1 MIETE
6 PQINQ
11 PTSENAAT
19 IALIQGQPMTQL
31 PQDLYIPPEALEVF
45 LETFQGPLDLLLYL
59 IKKENLDILNIPIAE
74 VTKQY
79 IQYVDIMKTLNLE
92 LAAEYLVMAALLAE
106 IKSRMLLPRPV
117 DLQTDEEDPR
127 ALLIRRLQEY
137 EQIKLAAE
145 NLDKLP
151 QLGRDIFP
159 ASVEVL
165 QQDIPRPQPEIIMK
179 DLLLA
184 FMDVMQRASHNAKHA
199 IAREPL
205 SIRDR
210 MSHVLQTIK
219 SNGYTK
225 FQDLFNT
232 SEGKMGVVVTFIAIL
247 ELLKQSLIDIVQ
259 QEPYSPIHVKAAV
272 A

>member
-1 MIETE
+1 MTDSPTDITPTE
-6 PQINQ
+6 V
-11 PTSENAAT
+11 
-19 IALIQGQPMTQL
+19 LVDGRPMTEL

-79 IQYVDIMKTLNLE
+79 IQYVELMKTLNLE

-106 IKSRMLLPRPV
+106 IKSRMLLPRPPA
-117 DLQTDEEDPR
+117 LESDEEDPR

-137 EQIKLAAE
+137 EQIKTAAE
-145 NLDKLP
+145 NLDKMP
-151 QLGRDIFP
+151 QVGRDIFA
-159 ASVEVL
+159 ASIEVSDQEIPKPL
-165 QQDIPRPQPEIIMK
+165 PELDIKALMF
-179 DLLLA
+179 A
-184 FMDVMQRASHNAKHA
+184 FMEVMQRVSHHAKHK
-199 IAREPL
+199 INSEPL
-205 SIRDR
+205 SIRER
-210 MSHVLQTIK
+210 MGQVLRVLK
-219 SNGYTK
+219 PDSYTK
-225 FQDLFNT
+225 FQDLFLA

-259 QEPYSPIHVKAAV
+259 QEPFSPLHVKAAV

>member
-1 MIETE
+1 MIDTE
-6 PQINQ
+6 LEIASANP
-11 PTSENAAT
+11 AT
-19 IALIQGQPMTQL
+19 VALIQGQPLAKL
-31 PQDLYIPPEALEVF
+31 PQDLYIPPEAMEVF

-74 VTKQY
+74 ITKQY
-79 IQYVDIMKTLNLE
+79 IQYVELMKTLNLE

-106 IKSRMLLPRPV
+106 IKSRMLLPRPAS
-117 DLQTDEEDPR
+117 LETEEEDPR

-137 EQIKLAAE
+137 EQIKSAAE

-151 QLGRDIFP
+151 QVGRDIFP

-165 QQDIPRPQPEIIMK
+165 QQDIPRPQPEINMK

-184 FMDVMQRASHNAKHA
+184 FMDVMQRVAHNAKHA
-199 IAREPL
+199 ISREPL
-205 SIRDR
+205 SIRER
-210 MSHVLQTIK
+210 MSQVLKTLRPD
-219 SNGYTK
+219 GYTK
-225 FQDLFNT
+225 FQDLFNP